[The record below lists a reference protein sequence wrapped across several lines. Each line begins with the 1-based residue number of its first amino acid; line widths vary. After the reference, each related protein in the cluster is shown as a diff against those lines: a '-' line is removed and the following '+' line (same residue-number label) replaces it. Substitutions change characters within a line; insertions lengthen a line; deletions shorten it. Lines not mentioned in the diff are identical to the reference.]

1 MKEVDQG
8 ATSDAEAWTDVNEH
22 LHRYGRSGAQPKS
35 LKSVLN
41 KLLVKR
47 GYNQRQVNTKLI
59 ELWASIE
66 PAQWR
71 GQCHVKGY
79 KRGTLE
85 IRVENPAI
93 AQQLEF
99 SKQQLL
105 LVIKQKSPELKIKNL
120 RFSLS

>member
-1 MKEVDQG
+1 M
-8 ATSDAEAWTDVNEH
+8 EAWTDVNEH
-22 LHRYGRSGAQPKS
+22 LQRYGRAGTQPKS

-47 GYNQRQVNTKLI
+47 GYNQRQVNKTLI
-59 ELWASIE
+59 ELWSSIE

-71 GQCHVKGY
+71 GQCQVKGY
-79 KRGTLE
+79 RRGTLE
-85 IRVENPAI
+85 IRVANSAI
-93 AQQLEF
+93 VQQLEF